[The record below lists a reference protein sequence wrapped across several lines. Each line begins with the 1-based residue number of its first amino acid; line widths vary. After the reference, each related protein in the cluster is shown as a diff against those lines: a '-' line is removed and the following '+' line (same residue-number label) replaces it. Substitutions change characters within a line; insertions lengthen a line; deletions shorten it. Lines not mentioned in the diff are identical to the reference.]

1 MSRGFFSP
9 TTGCLETFT
18 SSERVFPCARAQRG
32 CEKER
37 EEEEPSSSSAEKRNF
52 ASAETAGVRS
62 RLYRGLARGV
72 VSRAERVRSAAVR
85 HSINQSCCCCCCC
98 CALHASGKR
107 GRSNFLSRDLSTEIA
122 RSKHIVGYMH
132 ICEPGSLRCEFLAKV
147 GRRDANERESG
158 EINRVQKFTASRYE
172 FYFCGEI

>member
-1 MSRGFFSP
+1 MYHLGLRTRFWEMANGVSRLFLANDRVSRNFYIVR
-9 TTGCLETFT
+9 T
-18 SSERVFPCARAQRG
+18 SLPVRESARG

-37 EEEEPSSSSAEKRNF
+37 EEEELSSSSAEKRNF

-98 CALHASGKR
+98 CCCCALHASGKR
-107 GRSNFLSRDLSTEIA
+107 GRSNSVT
-122 RSKHIVGYMH
+122 
-132 ICEPGSLRCEFLAKV
+132 
-147 GRRDANERESG
+147 
-158 EINRVQKFTASRYE
+158 
-172 FYFCGEI
+172 